1 MAVCDNHIG
10 HRGSRAPARAR
21 GALYLS
27 SGRRPR
33 DCARLPCSDRR
44 SCDSQFVSMNGGEI
58 NYNNRHMVRWVRA
71 TFWCLQAPTIRVR
84 WAGDG
89 SERRKRRSATFR
101 GCRDDDEARRAT
113 SDDDRFHHN
122 EGQSGPVNRRRRVSS
137 AGSDG
142 SKASESVRRS
152 LAHPTWL
159 PWFASVSGA
168 CRAPGGGLGTRASV
182 GNYE

>member
-1 MAVCDNHIG
+1 MAVCDNHIS

-58 NYNNRHMVRWVRA
+58 DYNNRHMVRWVRA

-84 WAGDG
+84 WAGGG

-101 GCRDDDEARRAT
+101 GCREDDEARRAT
-113 SDDDRFHHN
+113 SADDRFHLI
-122 EGQSGPVNRRRRVSS
+122 EGYRGVLNCARRVSS

-142 SKASESVRRS
+142 SQVSEYVPGAYGVRLESRGCRRRRARAEHLRAHWGSGKA
-152 LAHPTWL
+152 
-159 PWFASVSGA
+159 
-168 CRAPGGGLGTRASV
+168 
-182 GNYE
+182 

>member
-58 NYNNRHMVRWVRA
+58 DYNNCHTVRWVRA
-71 TFWCLQAPTIRVR
+71 TFWCLQAPTIRAR

-122 EGQSGPVNRRRRVSS
+122 EVQSGPVNRRRRVSS

-142 SKASESVRRS
+142 SKASETIWWRRVG
-152 LAHPTWL
+152 PT
-159 PWFASVSGA
+159 
-168 CRAPGGGLGTRASV
+168 
-182 GNYE
+182 